1 MKIGFTLKPRNAQ
14 IDDFKKQL
22 IFFENLGAGSVEIPL
37 YELDVLCGKKIVQ
50 DELNFLQKTLKVS
63 NLNFSLHGSMSV
75 NLMDEDYLDDHIE
88 ILKRDI
94 EVSEAINSKILV
106 THFGYTN
113 IENYHNKEKYKRSLQ
128 KQTEIYFKMAEY
140 AKSHNVILA
149 IENIFPFT
157 PTSYAPL
164 PSEIAKEITIL
175 NHPNAKTTID
185 FSHAYLNCTHNNVD
199 FFEQIKTMV
208 PLTKH
213 LHIHDSFGRLKK
225 MDTYMHS
232 EDVTYGQGDIHLPL
246 GWGDIPFEKIFSTFS
261 FSSDIFLNFELS
273 ERYKRYYESSYES
286 AKKLISLMK

>member
-14 IDDFKKQL
+14 IADLKKQL
-22 IFFENLGAGSVEIPL
+22 VFFEEIGAGSVEIPL

-50 DELNFLQKTLKVS
+50 DELNFLQETLKPS
-63 NLNFSLHGSMSV
+63 KLNFSLHGSISV
-75 NLMDEDYLDDHIE
+75 NLMDEEYLDDHIE

-113 IENYHNKEKYKRSLQ
+113 IEDYKNKEKYKKLLQ
-128 KQTEIYFKMAEY
+128 NQTEIYFKMAEY
-140 AKSHNVILA
+140 AKSHNVTLA

-157 PTSYAPL
+157 PISYAPL
-164 PSEIAKEITIL
+164 PSEIAEQISSI
-175 NHPNAKTTID
+175 NHPNARTTID
-185 FSHAYLNCTHNNVD
+185 FSHAYINCNHNKVD
-199 FFEQIKTMV
+199 FIEQIKTMV
-208 PLTKH
+208 PITRH

-246 GWGDIPFEKIFSTFS
+246 GWGDIPFKKIFSKFL
-261 FSSDIFLNFELS
+261 FSSDIVLNFELS
-273 ERYKRYYESSYES
+273 DRYKRYYKSSYET
-286 AKKLISLMK
+286 AKKLILLMK